1 MAMINESRTLTIELS
16 ARDWQQLEAEARKV
30 NQSKEMVVLH
40 ILQERL
46 QSKPIEETLDALGQL
61 SAIGDR
67 QAPFDAEQLI
77 REGREELAQRSI
89 F

>member
-1 MAMINESRTLTIELS
+1 MAMINVSRTLTIEFS

-46 QSKPIEETLDALGQL
+46 QPKPIEEALEALRLL

-77 REGREELAQRSI
+77 REGRKELAERSI